1 MANEVVQIEHLVKRF
16 RRGVVAVDGLDLSVE
31 AGQVLG
37 LAGPN
42 GSGKSVTIRSLLGL
56 LRPTAGSI
64 RIFGE
69 TVRPGA
75 PVLSRVGALVDGPGF
90 VPDLSGARNLSLA
103 ARSCGRKV
111 TSGDLDE
118 AVDLASLGAALDRP
132 YGTYSHGM
140 RYRLGLARALLAW
153 PELLLLD
160 EAATGLD
167 PVQASEVRRRVSQAA
182 CEHGATVIYAAH
194 QLSEVEEICTHVAVM
209 RRGRLVLSGEI
220 GAVLDMENKL
230 QLETSD
236 IPRAVAALR
245 SLPGVAS
252 VSSARGS
259 IIVSL
264 EAATDPDRE
273 STIGMSPV
281 VQLLES
287 AGVVVRRARRGLSL
301 DVLYAELVGGA
312 RVAAERDSDSPVTP
326 AGTRS
331 MAPAPEPAPAG

>member
-1 MANEVVQIEHLVKRF
+1 MADEVVQVEGLVKRF
-16 RRGVVAVDGLDLSVE
+16 RHGVVAVDGLDLRVE

-42 GSGKSVTIRSLLGL
+42 GSGKSVTIRSMLGL
-56 LRPTAGSI
+56 LRPTSGTI

-69 TVRPGA
+69 KVRPGA

-103 ARSCGRKV
+103 ARTCGRKV
-111 TSGDLDE
+111 TSGDLAE

-167 PVQASEVRRRVSQAA
+167 PVQANEVRRRVSEAA
-182 CEHGATVIYAAH
+182 CEHGATVVYAAH

-209 RRGRLVLSGEI
+209 RRGRLVVSGAIDE
-220 GAVLDMENKL
+220 VLDVNNTL
-230 QLETSD
+230 QLDTSD
-236 IPRAVAALR
+236 AGRAATALR
-245 SLPGVAS
+245 SLPGVTS
-252 VSSARGS
+252 VRTARGS
-259 IIVSL
+259 VVVSL
-264 EAATDPDRE
+264 EPEVDPDRD
-273 STIGMSPV
+273 GPARLSPV
-281 VQLLES
+281 TRLLEA
-287 AGVVVRRARRGLSL
+287 AGIVVRRARRGLSL
-301 DVLYAELVGGA
+301 DLLYTELVGGS
-312 RVAAERDSDSPVTP
+312 RLAAERDSGAASPERQARDVLP
-326 AGTRS
+326 ASSPG
-331 MAPAPEPAPAG
+331 G